1 MDWTWCTIGIHIN
14 DKSTIE
20 GQSPLSFVKMNSL
33 ISDYF
38 RLNKT
43 DLFCLTSAFIIGL
56 LESIISR
63 LTTSKISIFLA
74 SL

>member
-1 MDWTWCTIGIHIN
+1 M
-14 DKSTIE
+14 

-43 DLFCLTSAFIIGL
+43 SDFIWDFGKPPFPEHLAKYFIKIG
-56 LESIISR
+56 
-63 LTTSKISIFLA
+63 KISATIDEIWKIKAIFGLGMTPI
-74 SL
+74 